1 MNITVNIDKNAQYII
16 DNLRMR
22 GYSAYVVGGCVRD
35 AIMGK
40 LPSDWDITTS
50 ARPEQ
55 IQEVFG
61 SLGIITIP
69 TGIKHGTISVLIENT
84 IYECTSYRVEEGYSD
99 GRHPDKV
106 NFSDRLE
113 DDLCRRD
120 FTVNAM
126 AYSADDK
133 LIDLYGGR
141 QDIENKIIRC
151 VGDPTS
157 RFEED
162 ALRILR
168 AIRFATVLDF
178 EIEPETLSSLIQ
190 KAKGLS
196 AVSAERKRDELKKI
210 LLSNN
215 PNRGIDLIFSCG
227 INKYIPCKL
236 INTKRMLD
244 NLPLCF
250 EARLSVIVAEGI
262 DKLRLS
268 KKEVQ
273 RVRLFKES
281 PSPEKSVINAR
292 KILKKYGDDAISV
305 CKLYEMNIL
314 ASIVENEKKAN
325 PCLTLSSLA
334 LNGKNLSDLGIEP
347 SNIGKVLNSLLDE
360 VIVNPD
366 LNNKDKLTELVLHKY
381 TV

>member
-151 VGDPTS
+151 VGDPD
-157 RFEED
+157 R
-162 ALRILR
+162 
-168 AIRFATVLDF
+168 
-178 EIEPETLSSLIQ
+178 
-190 KAKGLS
+190 
-196 AVSAERKRDELKKI
+196 
-210 LLSNN
+210 
-215 PNRGIDLIFSCG
+215 
-227 INKYIPCKL
+227 
-236 INTKRMLD
+236 
-244 NLPLCF
+244 
-250 EARLSVIVAEGI
+250 
-262 DKLRLS
+262 
-268 KKEVQ
+268 
-273 RVRLFKES
+273 
-281 PSPEKSVINAR
+281 KSV
-292 KILKKYGDDAISV
+292 V
-305 CKLYEMNIL
+305 
-314 ASIVENEKKAN
+314 
-325 PCLTLSSLA
+325 
-334 LNGKNLSDLGIEP
+334 
-347 SNIGKVLNSLLDE
+347 
-360 VIVNPD
+360 
-366 LNNKDKLTELVLHKY
+366 
-381 TV
+381 